1 MYPDKEPLASA
12 YKDELQFTATFSNQ
26 IDLCMKSCSPCQIY
40 IHAGDK

>member
-1 MYPDKEPLASA
+1 MSSEKKRPARA

-40 IHAGDK
+40 IHACDK